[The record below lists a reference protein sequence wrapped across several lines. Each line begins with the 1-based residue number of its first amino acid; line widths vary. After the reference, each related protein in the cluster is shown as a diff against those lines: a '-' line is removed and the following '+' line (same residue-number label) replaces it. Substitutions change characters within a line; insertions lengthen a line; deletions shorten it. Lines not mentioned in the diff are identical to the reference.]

1 MKSFIS
7 KTFVPR
13 LYTFAKKVVPKIS
26 ATERAAL
33 ECGTIGIDRDIFYGK
48 LELNKLRKYNV
59 SLEEREKKFIKE
71 VVDPICQSLDDNLIM
86 KKQDMTK
93 ENWDAI
99 KKSGLLGMLIPEK
112 YGGLDFT
119 SHGRSKI
126 VERIATRSGSAA
138 TSVMVPN
145 SLGPAELLLKYGTEE
160 QKNNYLPKL
169 AKGEMVP
176 CFGLT
181 GEYNGSDA
189 AGSLK
194 DVGIVRK
201 GKDGLYIELHLNKR
215 YITLA
220 PIAHLIG
227 AAFKLSDP
235 DNLLKKGSPGI
246 TVALLERETEGLQI
260 GNRHNPLGA
269 AFMNG
274 TIKTGPKGIKIPI
287 SNIIG
292 GEERAGFGWNML
304 MECLAEG
311 RGVSLPA
318 TGTATATTSLFAV
331 GAYSR
336 AREQFNTP
344 IAKMEGV
351 QEKLANIA
359 SETYTSLAAQRLMN
373 AMLNNHEK
381 PSVLSAIMK
390 YQLTEKGRNVIN
402 DAMDVAGGI
411 GICKGSQNFL
421 ANAYIQT
428 PIAITVEG
436 SNTLTRSLIIYGQ
449 GLVRSHPHLFPMLE
463 SIRDGDKIKEFER
476 ELFALIG
483 HGFRNSMNSLYYSH
497 FRPRTK
503 NQKYF
508 LKYYENHLMKANANF
523 ALMADFSLLLGGK
536 LKFAE
541 MISGRFADVF
551 GNLFLGYSVLLDY
564 DQKICS
570 LREEDKENYYQLSS
584 YALDKILYDIQEA
597 TYDLLNN
604 YPSKMQAKIIKL
616 NTYPYGK
623 IYRMPDDK
631 RKKAVADII
640 STPNGV
646 RDILCENVYIPKGN
660 DEIIRKL
667 WNFMEGLKNG
677 NMTKEELDKLKY
689 EIIKVN
695 EFSFEEL

>member
-1 MKSFIS
+1 MKNRFGSR
-7 KTFVPR
+7 TFTTMIYR
-13 LYTFAKKVVPKIS
+13 YAKKVVPKIS
-26 ATERAAL
+26 QTERAAL
-33 ECGTIGIDRDIFYGK
+33 ECGTIGIDKEIFNGTLN
-48 LELNKLRKYNV
+48 LEKLRGYNA
-59 SLEEREKKFIKE
+59 SLSDREKKYLKE
-71 VVDPICQSLDDNLIM
+71 VVNPLCETLDDNAIM
-86 KKQDMTK
+86 KNQDMSPD
-93 ENWDAI
+93 NWNSI

-112 YGGLDFT
+112 YGGLNFS

-160 QKNNYLPKL
+160 QKDKYLPKL
-169 AKGEMVP
+169 ATGELVP

-189 AGSLK
+189 AGSMK

-201 GKDGLYIELHLNKR
+201 EKDGLVIELHLNKR

-227 AAFKLSDP
+227 AAFKLEDP
-235 DNLLKKGSPGI
+235 DNLLKKGTPGI
-246 TVALLERETEGLQI
+246 TVALLDRNTPGLQI

-274 TIKTGPKGIKIPI
+274 TIKADGVKIPI
-287 SNIIG
+287 ENVIG

-318 TGTATATTSLFAV
+318 TGTATATMSLFAV

-344 IAKMEGV
+344 VAKLEGV

-373 AMLNNHEK
+373 AMLDNHEK
-381 PSVLSAIMK
+381 PSVLSAVMK
-390 YQLTEKGRNVIN
+390 QQLTEKGRNVIN

-421 ANAYIQT
+421 ANSYIQA

-463 SIRDGDKIKEFER
+463 TIRNGNDLPGFRKE
-476 ELFALIG
+476 LYALVG
-483 HGFRNSMNSLYYSH
+483 HGARNFAGSLYYSH
-497 FRPRTK
+497 FRKRIK
-503 NQKYF
+503 NQRNF
-508 LKYYENHLMKANANF
+508 IQYYENHLGKAISNF
-523 ALMADFSLLLGGK
+523 AIFADFSLLLGGK

-541 MISGRFADVF
+541 MVSGRFAD
-551 GNLFLGYSVLLDY
+551 LFSNIYLGYSILLDY
-564 DQKICS
+564 DQVVCNLPES
-570 LREEDKENYYQLSS
+570 EKERYYDLAS
-584 YALDKILYDIQEA
+584 YSLDKILYDIQET
-597 TYDLLNN
+597 TYDLTDN
-604 YPSKMQAKIIKL
+604 YPSKVVGKL
-616 NTYPYGK
+616 LKLLSYPYGK
-623 IYRMPDDK
+623 IYKMPNDD
-631 RKKAVADII
+631 RKKRLADII
-640 STPNGV
+640 SMPNGT
-646 RDILCENVYIPKGN
+646 RDILCENVYIPENKDDN
-660 DEIIRKL
+660 MRRL
-667 WNFMEGLKNG
+667 YNFMEALEKG
-677 NMTKEELDKLKY
+677 NMTKEELNKLKY
-689 EIIKVN
+689 EIIRVN
-695 EFSFEEL
+695 EYPFDQFP